1 MDRNE
6 FIKTALSQPITRID
20 LLKEDVWFIKPSLC
34 DAYDMVVVFPDEAY
48 RISGKEV
55 AEDIYDFAVEKLVDY
70 TADGETLQIVS
81 WNNTDIRYIR
91 FEKEDDEAWE
101 CLRFEVDNT
110 YLLIT
115 ADNNSLMVG
124 FTYWDLDGYAYESDR
139 HVLFRGYE
147 DV

>member
-1 MDRNE
+1 
-6 FIKTALSQPITRID
+6 
-20 LLKEDVWFIKPSLC
+20 
-34 DAYDMVVVFPDEAY
+34 MVVVFLNEAY

-55 AEDIYDFAVEKLVDY
+55 APDTDGFAVEKLADY

-124 FTYWDLDGYAYESDR
+124 FTYWDLDGYAYESNR